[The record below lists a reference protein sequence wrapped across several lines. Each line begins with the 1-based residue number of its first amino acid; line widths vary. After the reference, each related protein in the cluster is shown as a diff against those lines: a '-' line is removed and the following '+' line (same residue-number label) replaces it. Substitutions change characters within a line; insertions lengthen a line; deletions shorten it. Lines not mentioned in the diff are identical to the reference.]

1 MTCVICRTGETH
13 AGQATV
19 TLHRADTT
27 IVIKQVPADICDACG
42 DYYLSGLMT
51 ERVMATAEDAWRKS
65 AEIEILQW
73 AA

>member
-13 AGQATV
+13 AGHATV

-27 IVIKQVPADICDACG
+27 VVIKQVPADVCDACG
-42 DYYLSGLMT
+42 DYYLSGSMT
-51 ERVMATAEDAWRKS
+51 ERVMAAAEDALRKG
-65 AEIEILQW
+65 AEVEVLRW